1 MSSLRDLTP
10 LMKPRSVAVIGAT
23 PDPRRPGGRPL
34 DFLRR
39 YGFDGPIY
47 PVNPRYEDINGV
59 QCYANITEIPEPAD
73 MAVVVV
79 PAHAV
84 LDVLRDCQKADVKA
98 LTIYTSGFR
107 EIGPEGAALE
117 AELVAQANAHGTL
130 ICGPNCQG
138 VANLFDKMVSN
149 FTSALA
155 TEGIDAG
162 PIGFV
167 SQSGLFTG
175 IVTAELRRRGLG
187 LGYLVSSGNEAVVDF
202 ADLLAAMAED
212 PRVRVVA
219 GYMEGIRDGAKLA
232 EAAAVARRHGKPV
245 VLLKVGRTA
254 ESAAAAASHTG
265 ALAGAY
271 DVYRAALRQWGI
283 IEVDTIQDLFDT
295 IEAFAVTDKVARG
308 ERIGIL
314 TNSGGLGVFGADM
327 VRAHNLPLAT
337 FSDQTIAAIK
347 EKLPEFGSAVNPID
361 FTLQAFTDPAA
372 VGSHLRNM
380 MRDDGVD
387 VGLAFFGV
395 QMLNGEALAGEVA
408 QANAETDKP
417 IVTAWMLGD
426 PVAPPILRAAGVPCL
441 DDPAAAVKGARRLIE
456 QGGFAARSSERRE
469 PQKKQDAVAAL
480 VGVEPG
486 VLSEWQA
493 RAVIEAAGIS
503 TAKGV
508 LADAAEAAVN
518 AAQGIGFPVVL
529 KVESKDIAHKSE
541 AGGVALNLT
550 DADAVRGAFARVIA
564 SAKAYAP
571 DAMLGGVGVYEM
583 VAGGVELIAG
593 VNTDVAFGPVV
604 LVGMGGIMAEV
615 MEDTAL
621 GVAPLGRADAEAM
634 VRSLKGFAILGGAR
648 GRPKCDVE
656 AVVEVLLALS
666 DLAIACPEIS
676 ELDINPLMVM
686 PAGEG
691 VKAADAL
698 VTVAAPENPA

>member
-1 MSSLRDLTP
+1 MSALRDLTP

-34 DFLRR
+34 DFLTR
-39 YGFDGPIY
+39 YGFDGPVY
-47 PVNPRYEDINGV
+47 PVNPKYDEINGV
-59 QCYANITEIPEPAD
+59 RCFANVKEIPEPAD

-84 LDVLRDCQKADVKA
+84 LEAVRDCQAAGIKA

-107 EIGPEGAALE
+107 ETGPDGAALE
-117 AELVAQANAHGTL
+117 AAVVTQANEKGTL

-138 VANLFDKMVSN
+138 VANLLDKMVSN

-155 TEGIDAG
+155 NEGIDAG

-202 ADLLAAMAED
+202 ADLLASMAED
-212 PRVRVVA
+212 PRIRVVA

-245 VLLKVGRTA
+245 VLLKVGRSA

-265 ALAGAY
+265 AMAGAY
-271 DVYRAALRQWGI
+271 DVYRAAMRLWGI

-295 IEAFAVTDKVARG
+295 IEAFAVTDKTARG
-308 ERIGIL
+308 DRIGIL

-327 VRAHNLPLAT
+327 VRAHNLPMAQ
-337 FSDQTIAAIK
+337 FAEQTVSAIK
-347 EKLPEFGSAVNPID
+347 EKLPQFGSAVNPID
-361 FTLQAFTDPAA
+361 FTLQALTDPEAI
-372 VGSHLRNM
+372 GSHLRHM
-380 MRDDGVD
+380 MRDPGVD

-395 QMLNGEALAGEVA
+395 QVLNGEALANEIA
-408 QANAETDKP
+408 RANAETEKP
-417 IVTAWMLGD
+417 IVVAWMLGD

-441 DDPAAAVKGARRLIE
+441 DDPETAVKTARMLVNH
-456 QGGFAARSSERRE
+456 G
-469 PQKKQDAVAAL
+469 AVAAAPTRHR
-480 VGVEPG
+480 EPANMAG
-486 VLSEWQA
+486 AASALTTEGAGTLSEWQA
-493 RAVIEAAGIS
+493 RAIIEAAGIE
-503 TAKGV
+503 TAGGV
-508 LADAAEAAVN
+508 LADSAEAA
-518 AAQGIGFPVVL
+518 AAAAEKMGFPVVL
-529 KVESKDIAHKSE
+529 KVDSNDIAHKSE
-541 AGGVALNLT
+541 AGGVLLDLS
-550 DADAVRGAFARVIA
+550 DADAVRDGYATIISA
-564 SAKAYAP
+564 AKAYAP
-571 DAMLGGVGVYEM
+571 DAEIRGVGVYEM
-583 VAGGVELIAG
+583 VTGGVELIAG
-593 VNTDVAFGPVV
+593 VSRDAAFGPVI

-621 GVAPLGRADAEAM
+621 GVAPLSRDDADAM
-634 VRSLKGFAILGGAR
+634 VRSLKGYPMLDGAR

-656 AVVEVLLALS
+656 AVVDVLLALS
-666 DLAIACPEIS
+666 DLAVSCPQIA

-686 PAGEG
+686 PLGKG

-698 VTVAAPENPA
+698 VTLSGTSS